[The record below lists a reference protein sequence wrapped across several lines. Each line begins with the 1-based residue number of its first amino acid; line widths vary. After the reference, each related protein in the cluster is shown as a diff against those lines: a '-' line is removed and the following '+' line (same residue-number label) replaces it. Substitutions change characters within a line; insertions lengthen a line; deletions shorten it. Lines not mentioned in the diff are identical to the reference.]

1 MNKFLAI
8 LGCVSLASCSILGG
22 VQIHKSTSKDV
33 APAVVEQMKSE
44 AYDKGYAEGND
55 IGYTTGLKNGYDNGF
70 TSGSEN
76 GYETGYNEGL
86 DQGHENGYNEGLEQ
100 GYKNGYNDG
109 VSQIPSDS
117 VPTTINLSSL
127 NLWNAP
133 NCYNLGNGDYLI
145 APKPDNP
152 VYGLYVYKESTNDL
166 TCIFSEGCWDSD
178 LTIGDNGWY
187 ITSSTTAGIVYIDSS
202 YTASKLYSDNTAQLF
217 DVGDYIFA
225 TTGGCDGIIVINKST
240 ASIVSTDFC
249 PITEGDF
256 MHVDN
261 YSDYAF
267 ISSADSDYLGLYAFD
282 KSTNGFIQL
291 NSDKSGAFAS
301 IDVGN
306 CYIFTNNND
315 TIIKFNKTTHSVETT
330 STESAV
336 NISKSYETTDYYL
349 LYSPSATNVYIYNKS
364 TGEIAKSANEIP
376 SGFEPVAVVDNYI
389 LLKNKNYSSIM
400 VGCSDFKK
408 LDMSSDTLDT
418 RTYEVSGN
426 YDIFVTLGN
435 EVFMFSSENCEGAIG
450 RYAGFSDMSLN
461 LDEGYHASIFEGA
474 VKSVK
479 VVDETHLE
487 VRVKT
492 SENVISIFNIG
503 SKPHHDTILTG
514 FEVE

>member
-22 VQIHKSTSKDV
+22 VQIHKSTSKDI
-33 APAVVEQMKSE
+33 APAVVEEMKSE

-100 GYKNGYNDG
+100 GYENGYKVG
-109 VSQIPSDS
+109 ISQISSGS
-117 VPTTINLSSL
+117 VPTSIDLSSL
-127 NLWNAP
+127 NSWKAP

-145 APKPDNP
+145 APKPDDSAC
-152 VYGLYVYKESTNDL
+152 GLYVYKESTDEL
-166 TCIFSEGCWDSD
+166 SCIFSEGYWDSD

-187 ITSSTTAGIVYIDSS
+187 MTSSTTAGIVYINSS
-202 YTASKLYSDNTAQLF
+202 YTVSKLYSDNTAQLF

-225 TTGGCDGIIVINKST
+225 TTGGCDGIIIIIKSN

-261 YSDYAF
+261 YIDYAF

-282 KSTNGFIQL
+282 KSTNEFIQL
-291 NSDKSGAFAS
+291 NSDKAGAFTS

-336 NISKSYETTDYYL
+336 YISKSYETTDYYL

-364 TGEIAKSANEIP
+364 TGEIAKSVNEIP
-376 SGFEPVAVVDNYI
+376 SGFGPVAVVDNYVLFKKYYDMDEFI
-389 LLKNKNYSSIM
+389 
-400 VGCSDFKK
+400 VFKK
-408 LDMSSDTLDT
+408 LDMSSDTIE
-418 RTYEVSGN
+418 TYSEMITGN
-426 YDIFVTLGN
+426 YDIFVTLGD

-450 RYAGFSDMSLN
+450 RCAGFSNMSSIS
-461 LDEGYHASIFEGA
+461 DGYFEFLFEGT

-479 VVDETHLE
+479 VVDETYLE

-503 SKPHHDTILTG
+503 SKPHHTVILTG